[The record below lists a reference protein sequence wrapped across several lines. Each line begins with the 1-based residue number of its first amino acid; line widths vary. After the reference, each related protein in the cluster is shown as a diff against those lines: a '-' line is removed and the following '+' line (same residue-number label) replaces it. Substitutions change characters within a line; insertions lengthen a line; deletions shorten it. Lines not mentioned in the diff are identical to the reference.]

1 MSEEQQVDSKEEM
14 VRAFLS
20 ENPTFLA
27 DNPDILEL
35 LDLPHNS
42 GKAISLV
49 ERQVGVM
56 RDRNKEM
63 RGRLDNILTVANDND
78 LLFEK
83 TKRLVLNLLEAEN
96 LTDMVS
102 VIYDSLGNDFEISF
116 FSLILLDDNKTQ
128 LNTKARVVTV
138 AEANDGIG
146 AVLNATS
153 AVCGVLRDEEMAFLF
168 GEAGSQ
174 VGSVAAIPLRSND
187 LYGILALGNTDPGF
201 YKSTIGTLFLD
212 YIAEVL
218 NRLRPKHLT

>member
-1 MSEEQQVDSKEEM
+1 MSEEQQVDSKEDM

-20 ENPTFLA
+20 DNPTFLA
-27 DNPDILEL
+27 DNPDILEI

-56 RDRNKEM
+56 RDRNREM

-138 AEANDGIG
+138 AEANNGIG

-153 AVCGVLRDEEMAFLF
+153 AVCGVLRDEEMTFLF

-174 VGSVAAIPLRSND
+174 VG
-187 LYGILALGNTDPGF
+187 
-201 YKSTIGTLFLD
+201 
-212 YIAEVL
+212 
-218 NRLRPKHLT
+218 

>member
-1 MSEEQQVDSKEEM
+1 MSEEQQVDSKEDM

-20 ENPTFLA
+20 DNPTFLA

-56 RDRNKEM
+56 RDRNREM

-116 FSLILLDDNKTQ
+116 FSLILLDDHKTQ
-128 LNTKARVVTV
+128 LRTEARLVTIE
-138 AEANDGIG
+138 EANEGIG
-146 AVLNATS
+146 AVLNANNV
-153 AVCGVLRDEEMAFLF
+153 VCGVLREEEMMFLF
-168 GEAGSQ
+168 GDKGSQ
-174 VGSVAAIPLRSND
+174 VGSVAAAPLRSDD
-187 LYGILALGNTDPGF
+187 LYGILALGSTDANF
-201 YKSTIGTLFLD
+201 YKSTTGTLFLD
-212 YIAEVL
+212 YIADVL
-218 NRLRPKHLT
+218 NRLLPKHLP